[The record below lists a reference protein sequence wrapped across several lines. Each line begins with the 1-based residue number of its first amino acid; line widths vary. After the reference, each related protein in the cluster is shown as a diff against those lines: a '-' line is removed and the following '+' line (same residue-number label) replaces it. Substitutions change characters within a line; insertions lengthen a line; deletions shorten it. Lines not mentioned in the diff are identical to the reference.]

1 MIKTVTTCG
10 NRRVDLRLEIV
21 GQGRQDPRQDSVD
34 AKTQNEL
41 LSYKVD
47 LALNRV
53 QVLKIVFLLYM
64 EKKRRIGQ
72 RIACGG
78 VRCREIYCKGNF
90 FAL

>member
-1 MIKTVTTCG
+1 M
-10 NRRVDLRLEIV
+10 
-21 GQGRQDPRQDSVD
+21 D
-34 AKTQNEL
+34 AKTLNEF

-53 QVLKIVFLLYM
+53 QVLKIVFLLYIW

>member
-1 MIKTVTTCG
+1 MGTAAWICG
-10 NRRVDLRLEIV
+10 SKSWVRGDKF
-21 GQGRQDPRQDSVD
+21 PRQDSMD
-34 AKTQNEL
+34 EKTLNEF

-53 QVLKIVFLLYM
+53 QVLKIVFLLYIW

-72 RIACGG
+72 RISCGG
-78 VRCREIYCKGNF
+78 VRCREIYCRGNF